1 MIKKTVSLLLAVMM
15 LTLCGAAVAEDATQN
30 LGFLDFLSDFDIEG
44 LGQTIQEATQSL
56 NTAIEEI
63 KQDTETG
70 LAEVTENLGDA
81 LQNGDKW
88 SDKLDAFTD
97 MLKDKWDDVKTQAG
111 ELWDGA
117 SEWMDGAW
125 DGASAWLSDKWEDAK
140 TWIKKAWGDA
150 SEWIEKNWNDPD
162 SKIRK
167 IWGEAADWISEKSEK
182 IIAWLKEAFEKV
194 TEYAG
199 KVWEWV
205 KGLKTEDADLF
216 AQVEEAL
223 TETEVTE
230 QEVQETLG
238 TLGEA
243 LSLTEDDNEKIWD
256 TVEAY
261 AQDRQIEPATLGQL
275 ALPYMLQ
282 LNADAEGQEE
292 IPGAAV
298 AQFLTA
304 VFEKTGING
313 NDDAESSLTL
323 LRNVIGE

>member
-15 LTLCGAAVAEDATQN
+15 LTLCGAAVAEDATQE
-30 LGFLDFLSDFDIEG
+30 LGFLDFFSNMNLED
-44 LGQTIQEATQSL
+44 LGTAIQEATQGL
-56 NTAIEEI
+56 GTALEEG
-63 KQDTETG
+63 KQDIEAG
-70 LAEVTENLGDA
+70 LAEVTEELGDT
-81 LQNGDKW
+81 LQNGGDW
-88 SDKLDAFTD
+88 SEMLDTFTD
-97 MLKDKWDDVKTQAG
+97 LLKDKWNDVKTEVG
-111 ELWDGA
+111 DLWDGA
-117 SEWMDGAW
+117 SEWADGAW
-125 DGASAWLSDKWEDAK
+125 EGASAWLSDKWEDAK
-140 TWIKKAWGDA
+140 TWITKAWGDA

-182 IIAWLKEAFEKV
+182 IIAWLKEAFKKV

-199 KVWEWV
+199 KVWDWV

>member
-15 LTLCGAAVAEDATQN
+15 LTLCGAAVAEDATQE
-30 LGFLDFLSDFDIEG
+30 LGFLDFFSNMNLED
-44 LGQTIQEATQSL
+44 LGTAIQEATQGL
-56 NTAIEEI
+56 GTALEEG
-63 KQDTETG
+63 KQDIETG
-70 LAEVTENLGDA
+70 LAEVTEELGDT
-81 LQNGDKW
+81 LQNGGDW
-88 SDKLDAFTD
+88 SEKLDTFTD
-97 MLKDKWDDVKTQAG
+97 LLKDKWNDVKTEVG
-111 ELWDGA
+111 DLWDGA
-117 SEWMDGAW
+117 SEWADGAW
-125 DGASAWLSDKWEDAK
+125 EGASAWLSDKWEDAK
-140 TWIKKAWGDA
+140 TWITKAWGDA

-167 IWGEAADWISEKSEK
+167 IWGEAADWIGEKSEK
-182 IIAWLKEAFEKV
+182 IIAWLKEAFKKV

-199 KVWEWV
+199 KVWDWV
-205 KGLKTEDADLF
+205 KGLKTEDSDLF
-216 AQVEEAL
+216 AQMEEAL

-313 NDDAESSLTL
+313 NDDAESALTL
-323 LRNVIGE
+323 LRNVLGQ

>member
-1 MIKKTVSLLLAVMM
+1 MIRKAVSLLLAVMM
-15 LTLCGAAVAEDATQN
+15 LTLCGVAVAEDAKQDF
-30 LGFLDFLSDFDIEG
+30 GFLDFLSDIDVEG
-44 LGQTIQEATQSL
+44 LGHAMEEATQGL

-70 LAEVTENLGDA
+70 LAEVTEDLGDA
-81 LQNGDKW
+81 LKDGSKW
-88 SDKLDAFTD
+88 TDMLDTFTE
-97 MLKDKWDDVKTQAG
+97 MLKDKWDDVKTEAG
-111 ELWDGA
+111 DIWDGA

-125 DGASAWLSDKWEDAK
+125 DGASAWLSEAWKDAK
-140 TWIKKAWGDA
+140 TWITKAWGDA

-167 IWGEAADWISEKSEK
+167 IWGEAADWISAKSEK
-182 IIAWLKEAFEKV
+182 IITWLKEAFAKV

-205 KGLKTEDADLF
+205 KGLKADDADLF
-216 AQVEEAL
+216 AQMEETV

-230 QEVQETLG
+230 QEVQEALG
-238 TLGEA
+238 TLGDA

-261 AQDRQIEPATLGQL
+261 AQEREINPATLGQL

-292 IPGAAV
+292 VPGAAV

-304 VFEKTGING
+304 VFEKTGIDG
-313 NDDAESSLTL
+313 NDEAESALTL